1 LNMEQNVANEELF
14 IKVVSALDE
23 LRPFL
28 HEDGGDLEIVDITPD
43 KTLKIQFVG
52 ACGSCSMNN
61 MTFKNG
67 VEDAIKRLVPE
78 IKQVEP
84 VNFTLNK

>member
-1 LNMEQNVANEELF
+1 MEQQSMNEDLF
-14 IKVVSALDE
+14 LKVVSALDE

-28 HEDGGDLEIVDITPD
+28 NEDGGDLEIVDITPE
-43 KTLKIQFVG
+43 KVLKIQFVG
-52 ACGSCSMNN
+52 ACSSCSMNN

-78 IKQVEP
+78 ISRVEP
-84 VNFTLNK
+84 VNFSLQK

>member
-1 LNMEQNVANEELF
+1 MDQSKLGEELF
-14 IKVVSALDE
+14 IKVVNALDE

-28 HEDGGDLEIVDITPD
+28 NEDGGDLEIVDITSD
-43 KTLKIQFVG
+43 KVLKIEFVG
-52 ACGSCSMNN
+52 ACSNCSMNN

-78 IKQVEP
+78 IKRVEP
-84 VNFTLNK
+84 VNFTLN

>member
-1 LNMEQNVANEELF
+1 MSVDQTLTNEALYL
-14 IKVVSALDE
+14 KVVNALDE

-28 HEDGGDLEIVDITPD
+28 HEDGGDLEIVDIT
-43 KTLKIQFVG
+43 KERVLKIQFVG
-52 ACGSCSMNN
+52 ACSNCSMNN

-78 IKQVEP
+78 IERVEP
-84 VNFTLNK
+84 VNFTLN

>member
-1 LNMEQNVANEELF
+1 MEQNVVAEELF
-14 IKVVSALDE
+14 LKVVNALEE

-28 HEDGGDLEIVDITPD
+28 HEDGGDLEIVDITAD
-43 KTLKIQFVG
+43 RVLKIQFVG
-52 ACGSCSMNN
+52 ACSGCSMNN

-78 IKQVEP
+78 ITRVEP
-84 VNFTLNK
+84 VNFELSR

>member
-1 LNMEQNVANEELF
+1 MFSLH
-14 IKVVSALDE
+14 E

-28 HEDGGDLEIVDITPD
+28 REDGGDLEIVDITAD
-43 KTLKIQFVG
+43 KVLQIQFVG
-52 ACGSCSMNN
+52 ACSGCSMNN

-78 IKQVEP
+78 IVKVEP
-84 VNFTLNK
+84 VNFVLN

>member
-1 LNMEQNVANEELF
+1 MNTDQSNLLA
-14 IKVVSALDE
+14 KVTAALDE
-23 LRPFL
+23 IRPFL
-28 HEDGGDLEIVDITPD
+28 NEDGGDLAVVEISSDNV
-43 KTLKIQFVG
+43 LKIAFTG
-52 ACGSCSMNN
+52 ACSSCSMNN

-78 IKQVEP
+78 IKRVEP